1 MELLREKRNF
11 LACTSY
17 CICRVADVA
26 SSPELCLLT
35 QGTHTVAAIESS
47 TDVSRPEGI
56 NHPEQLRNCELLKV
70 ADIAY

>member
-1 MELLREKRNF
+1 M
-11 LACTSY
+11 
-17 CICRVADVA
+17 ADMA

-56 NHPEQLRNCELLKV
+56 NHPEQLRNCELLKA